1 MAISGLETHSQN
13 VKSFYPLIT
22 TISSVSK
29 GDLSSVPT
37 SNDALANLFT
47 NPDASTKVTLSPD
60 GKNKSNASKLA
71 ESISDFQG
79 KTAEQEVRD
88 KQEKQREG
96 VSPKHSLEMM
106 NGIPLYGGTLVSMT
120 SYPDGSWKAF
130 DVFTGQPVTSENA
143 ARMNQQNSSKNLD
156 MFTFYSQGTYKG
168 MSAAEIYEKIQQML
182 SMESDGMTWKVI
194 GSSDLF
200 P

>member
-29 GDLSSVPT
+29 GDSSSDST

-47 NPDASTKVTLSPD
+47 TPDASTKVTLSPD
-60 GKNKSNASKLA
+60 GKNKSNAAQSTG
-71 ESISDFQG
+71 SISGFQE

-96 VSPKHSLEMM
+96 VSPKRSLEMM

-120 SYPDGSWKAF
+120 SYPDGSWKAL
-130 DVFTGQPVTSENA
+130 DVFTGQPVTSANA
-143 ARMNQQNSSKNLD
+143 ARMSQQNSSKNLD
-156 MFTFYSQGTYKG
+156 MFNFYSQGIYKG

-182 SMESDGMTWKVI
+182 SMESDGMSWEVV

-200 P
+200 S